1 MVEAKNGGSECSGSY
16 TDTGSCNTHNC
27 PGTYKTYTLY
37 QTKLLTIYVILIS
50 QLIANGVHGAI
61 GTVARQ
67 AVDGAPKKD
76 TDQYLFMLNMVEM
89 DALAVTVIQNHV
101 GRQVHV
107 GREVGGAG

>member
-1 MVEAKNGGSECSGSY
+1 M
-16 TDTGSCNTHNC
+16 
-27 PGTYKTYTLY
+27 
-37 QTKLLTIYVILIS
+37 ILIS

-67 AVDGAPKKD
+67 AVDGALKQD
-76 TDQYLFMLNMVEM
+76 TDIHLFLLNMVGIAM
-89 DALAVTVIQNHV
+89 AVPVNQNHV